1 MKWQRFLSFTLRPRL
16 GRSASQGKGC
26 ARLAVV
32 TLVGDTLLI
41 PVEIRRLLHLSPRD
55 AVRMEPVGNT
65 LVLRPVSRHAGG
77 TLCRG
82 GKSRLVPLMAR
93 RGGGRPTDGVPTP
106 PDRCERARVADVAEA
121 VRR

>member
-1 MKWQRFLSFTLRPRL
+1 
-16 GRSASQGKGC
+16 
-26 ARLAVV
+26 LAVV

-82 GKSRLVPLMAR
+82 RKSRVVPLVAH
-93 RGGGRPTDGVPTP
+93 RGASRPIGGRQTP
-106 PDRCERARVADVAEA
+106 HERCQSAMVADVAGA
-121 VRR
+121 LRR